1 MEQIQI
7 LQPKMP
13 AAQSFIQI
21 LGTFLAILINFKTP
35 NFSYI
40 KKITA
45 SREQLKPLVLL
56 DLSSSNI
63 TLLVKIKKKQR

>member
-7 LQPKMP
+7 RQPKMP

-21 LGTFLAILINFKTP
+21 LGTFLAILIKFITP
-35 NFSYI
+35 NYSHI
-40 KKITA
+40 KIIPAFK
-45 SREQLKPLVLL
+45 EQLKPLVLL

-63 TLLVKIKKKQR
+63 TSLVKIKNKQR